1 MKRAK
6 SALASALFAGL
17 AFAALPVPL
26 SVAFTDTYETAPE
39 QDPAVVLDGRE
50 VGPGYLVLSP
60 VRGDGYLRLYEVE
73 TDLGIERL
81 SGDGLLELRLHEL
94 KVLSAME
101 KLESDASFLDGLKK
115 AAMRPAEFVEST
127 VSDPVGTA
135 KNTISGVGK
144 MFGRLSRGVEQ
155 AVSGEAGSP
164 AELAKSIA
172 GQARARRELAVKLG
186 VDPYTNYKPLSD
198 KLDQAASVST
208 AGSLTVNAL
217 LALVPGGMISQVA
230 GRAESFRTSL
240 VDSTR
245 AELEQRTA
253 DTLREVGV
261 SDNVIDQLLKNPFYT
276 PAERAVIAYH
286 LRQFSMVDGLDIL
299 AVKAAAAQGRDEAY
313 FQLRKVV
320 LTLHYHE
327 TIAGLASI
335 RQVAGYPIAIR
346 RDGAAALIMPLDMVA
361 WTEAT
366 ASAFATMNEGLS
378 DLPFPPTAV
387 DFLMTGDITDLAAE
401 RIASFGWQITAN
413 MPMPD
418 GPIH

>member
-1 MKRAK
+1 
-6 SALASALFAGL
+6 
-17 AFAALPVPL
+17 
-26 SVAFTDTYETAPE
+26 
-39 QDPAVVLDGRE
+39 
-50 VGPGYLVLSP
+50 
-60 VRGDGYLRLYEVE
+60 
-73 TDLGIERL
+73 
-81 SGDGLLELRLHEL
+81 
-94 KVLSAME
+94 
-101 KLESDASFLDGLKK
+101 
-115 AAMRPAEFVEST
+115 
-127 VSDPVGTA
+127 
-135 KNTISGVGK
+135 
-144 MFGRLSRGVEQ
+144 
-155 AVSGEAGSP
+155 
-164 AELAKSIA
+164 
-172 GQARARRELAVKLG
+172 RARRELAVKLG

-230 GRAESFRTSL
+230 GSAESFRTSL

-261 SDNVIDQLLKNPFYT
+261 SDNVVDQLLKNPFYT

-286 LRQFSMVDGLDIL
+286 LRQFSMVEGLDIL

-327 TIAGLASI
+327 TISGLASI

-366 ASAFATMNEGLS
+366 ESAF
-378 DLPFPPTAV
+378 
-387 DFLMTGDITDLAAE
+387 
-401 RIASFGWQITAN
+401 
-413 MPMPD
+413 
-418 GPIH
+418 